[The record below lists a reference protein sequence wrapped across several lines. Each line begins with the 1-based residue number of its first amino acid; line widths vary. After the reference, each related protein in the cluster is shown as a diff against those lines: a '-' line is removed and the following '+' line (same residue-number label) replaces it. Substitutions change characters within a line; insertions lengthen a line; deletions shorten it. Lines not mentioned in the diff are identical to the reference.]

1 MLLRDRDSGQE
12 GVFRRRGV
20 GRVAAQQDFKHPIV
34 TEIVPLKKFYKAE
47 DYHQEYYDNNSN
59 APYCQ
64 VVIAPKLE
72 KLEQKKVIQETPQ
85 TVK

>member
-1 MLLRDRDSGQE
+1 LNCVQLE
-12 GVFRRRGV
+12 
-20 GRVAAQQDFKHPIV
+20 AQQ
-34 TEIVPLKKFYKAE
+34 
-47 DYHQEYYDNNSN
+47 YYDNNSN